1 MNRLVAI
8 VALGI
13 LASLTAMAQT
23 DGASLE
29 RALRSLDD
37 ISSLITEQ
45 EHNIAHL
52 EAQLDNIA
60 LQQRCIGDTIT
71 RHKWQLA
78 QLRSQYAQVVRNINA
93 HSTALDRLVFIFSA
107 RSFGQAWKRATYL
120 RQLSQWREARSHM
133 LSQSIKRLDSQQ
145 QALNKLIA
153 TRRATLNA
161 CNNTRAAL
169 QSRLDEATA
178 LIVEL
183 RSQAPQLVAV
193 LREKKNRAQQLDKS
207 LGDITASHAQSLQ
220 SDETASLSLKA
231 ASLQCPVAG
240 RHRITGNFGRQHH
253 PTLQYVTTV
262 NNGIDITCYDT
273 PARAV
278 AVENGVVSALY
289 NQDPGTCIVMV
300 RHGDYLSV
308 YAGLTHITVN
318 KGQPVSRNQP
328 LGEVAIDPATHRP
341 LLHFELRQ
349 GTTAL
354 DPTLYISN

>member
-1 MNRLVAI
+1 MRRLLA
-8 VALGI
+8 I
-13 LASLTAMAQT
+13 LAAGLLMGLGAMAQT
-23 DGASLE
+23 DGTSLE
-29 RALRSLDD
+29 RAMRSLDD
-37 ISSLITEQ
+37 ISSLLNEQ
-45 EHNIAHL
+45 EHNIVHL

-60 LQQRCIGDTIT
+60 LQQRCLDDTIT
-71 RHKWQLA
+71 RHRWQLA

-93 HSTALDRLVFIFSA
+93 HSTAIDRLAFIFSA
-107 RSFGQAWKRATYL
+107 KSFGQAWQRASYL
-120 RQLSQWREARSHM
+120 RQLSRWRETRSQM
-133 LSQSIKRLDSQQ
+133 LMQSIKRLTAQQ
-145 QALNKLIA
+145 QSLQHLMN

-183 RSQAPQLVAV
+183 RAQAPQLAAV
-193 LREKKNRAQQLDKS
+193 LREKKTRAQQLDKS
-207 LGDITASHAQSLQ
+207 LDDITASHAQSMPG
-220 SDETASLSLKA
+220 DETTTLKPG
-231 ASLQCPVAG
+231 SLQYPVTG

-262 NNGIDITCYDT
+262 NNGIDITCLDT

-278 AVENGVVSALY
+278 AVESGVVSGLY

-308 YAGLTHITVN
+308 YAGLTHITVK
-318 KGQPVSRNQP
+318 KGQPVTRCQP
-328 LGEVAIDPATHRP
+328 LGEVAVDPSTHHP

-349 GTTAL
+349 GTVAL
-354 DPTLYISN
+354 DPALYLK